1 MKWLKKIFISSVIIP
16 GIFLLALFLNY
27 RFIAEEGSPKIYYDL
42 DSLQPVEIGLVLG
55 TAKYSVSGN
64 INSFYK
70 NRIDAAVRLFEAG
83 KVEYLIVSGDNQHA
97 SYNEPRNMMKDLIE
111 AGVPSDR
118 VIPDYAGF
126 RTFDS
131 MVRAKKVFMLD
142 SVLLVSQAFHLE
154 RALFIA
160 QRNDLDA
167 IGFAAVFPNDEGS
180 FNVIVREYFARIRM
194 MLDLYVLKTEPHF
207 LGDEIPVLPRKT
219 E

>member
-27 RFIAEEGSPKIYYDL
+27 NFIAEEGSSKIYYDL
-42 DSLQPVEIGLVLG
+42 DFLQPVEVGLVLG
-55 TAKYSVSGN
+55 TSKYTVSGN

-83 KVEYLIVSGDNQHA
+83 KVEYLIVSGDNRHA
-97 SYNEPRNMMKDLIE
+97 SYNEPRNMMKDLID
-111 AGVPSDR
+111 AGVPTDR

-131 MVRAKKVFMLD
+131 MVRARKVFMLD

-160 QRNDLDA
+160 QRNDLNA
-167 IGFAAVFPNDEGS
+167 IGFAAVFPNNEGS

-207 LGDEIPVLPRKT
+207 LGDEIPVLPPKT